1 MAQTGNIL
9 IVDDE
14 VLVTSGCK
22 RILEA
27 NGYDVTIATTGQEGL
42 GRAFQGDFGLVVTD
56 LKLPDLDGMEIVRAL
71 RSRRPDV
78 AIVVITGYGSV
89 ESAVEASRLG
99 VSAYIEKPFTPKEL
113 ADAVRRAL
121 APTAPGDADAEAAD
135 STVAGILNRAL
146 DAAQGGGQSK
156 LEACLIREVLA
167 LAVRDPAFAGRLRTE
182 GTRALA
188 GLALSPPAMAAI
200 AAGDAAWIEKRCGQL
215 PDDQR
220 RLLAA
225 KLSVP

>member
-1 MAQTGNIL
+1 MGPTGNIL

-27 NGYDVTIATTGQEGL
+27 NHYDVTIATTGQEGL
-42 GRAFQGDFGLVVTD
+42 GRAFQGDFDLVVTD
-56 LKLPDLDGMEIVRAL
+56 LRLPDLDGMEIVRAL
-71 RSRRPDV
+71 RSRQPDV

-89 ESAVEASRLG
+89 ESAVEAAKLG
-99 VSAYIEKPFTPKEL
+99 VSGYIEKPFTPKEL

-121 APTAPGDADAEAAD
+121 APTTDAEETEAEGSAV
-135 STVAGILNRAL
+135 TGILHRAL
-146 DAAQGGGQSK
+146 DASQGGGQSK

-167 LAVRDPAFAGRLRTE
+167 LAVQDPQFARRLRKE
-182 GTRALA
+182 GTHALA

-215 PDDQR
+215 PDEQR
-220 RLLAA
+220 RFLAA
-225 KLSVP
+225 GSPVA